1 MNYSLEIRDSN
12 IQAHLDI
19 EREIANK
26 KNGQMT
32 FTLRINGGNVA
43 DVVMVEYID
52 VEPYVR
58 DFETVTKK

>member
-1 MNYSLEIRDSN
+1 MNYSLEIRQAN

-26 KNGQMT
+26 KDGQMT

-52 VEPYVR
+52 VQPYVR
-58 DFETVTKK
+58 DFKNLPKG

>member
-1 MNYSLEIRDSN
+1 MNYSLEIRQSN

-26 KNGQMT
+26 KDGQMT

-52 VEPYVR
+52 VQPYVR
-58 DFETVTKK
+58 DFKNLPKG